1 MHSAFISSLPV
12 SVGTVS
18 TLTRSFTSRKS
29 SNPGS
34 SPYTR
39 RRHRTPLYFP
49 PTCRSEPSDELPLG
63 PSPTPAESNGLKWV
77 EDFSL
82 ALCGVYA
89 GLHGAGSA
97 YAVPEAIK
105 ETFKTKPA
113 SLLHP
118 VAMWLVFGTAVYTF
132 YLGFQSSKIRKTTGD
147 EKKELVKG
155 KFGAR
160 HFKTSSLLFAVM
172 TLTTFEGMANTY
184 TRTGKLFPGP
194 HLYAGLG
201 LVAIFSV
208 MSALVPYMQK
218 GEEWA
223 KNVHFGFG
231 VACLGLFGWQAKSGL
246 VIVGKLLGWS

>member
-1 MHSAFISSLPV
+1 MQSAYVPNQPTCLLQISTLKR
-12 SVGTVS
+12 SVTSSNSPISVS
-18 TLTRSFTSRKS
+18 T
-29 SNPGS
+29 P
-34 SPYTR
+34 R
-39 RRHRTPLYFP
+39 RRHRAGFHIPRA
-49 PTCRSEPSDELPLG
+49 CQSDGYDTTVPEQCVK
-63 PSPTPAESNGLKWV
+63 SSNERESLKWF

-82 ALCGVYA
+82 TLCGAYA
-89 GLHGAGSA
+89 GLQGVGSA
-97 YAVPEAIK
+97 YAVPEVLK

-118 VAMWLVFGTAVYTF
+118 IAMWLVFGTAVYTF
-132 YLGFQSSKIRKTTGD
+132 YLGFQSSKIRKTEGD
-147 EKKELVKG
+147 EKKKLVKG

-172 TLTTFEGMANTY
+172 TITTFEGMANTY

-201 LVAIFSV
+201 LVALFSV
-208 MSALVPYMQK
+208 MSSLVPYMQK

-223 KNVHFGFG
+223 KSVHFGFG
-231 VACLGLFGWQAKSGL
+231 VVCLGLFGWQAKSGL